1 MRTTLN
7 VDDDV
12 LAGARALA
20 AERGISVGAALSE
33 LARHSLRPLPVAM
46 RRSVPGFRVDP
57 DGPPITPEMVRAAN
71 EDSWTP
77 WPDDVDLVR
86 QCARTCDRLDGYRG
100 AWSRKRNEV
109 SS

>member
-33 LARHSLRPLPVAM
+33 LARRSLRARPVATE
-46 RRSVPGFRVDP
+46 RRVPGFAVDP
-57 DGPPITPEMVRAAN
+57 DGPPITHEMVRAAN
-71 EDSWTP
+71 EDS
-77 WPDDVDLVR
+77 
-86 QCARTCDRLDGYRG
+86 
-100 AWSRKRNEV
+100 
-109 SS
+109 

>member
-20 AERGISVGAALSE
+20 GERRISVGAALSE
-33 LARHSLRPLPVAM
+33 LARRSLRARPVATE
-46 RRSVPGFRVDP
+46 RSVPGFTVDP

-71 EDSWTP
+71 EDS
-77 WPDDVDLVR
+77 
-86 QCARTCDRLDGYRG
+86 
-100 AWSRKRNEV
+100 
-109 SS
+109 

>member
-20 AERGISVGAALSE
+20 AERGISVGAALSD
-33 LARHSLRPLPVAM
+33 LARRSLRARPVATEQ
-46 RRSVPGFRVDP
+46 SIPGFTGDP

-71 EDSWTP
+71 ED
-77 WPDDVDLVR
+77 
-86 QCARTCDRLDGYRG
+86 A
-100 AWSRKRNEV
+100 
-109 SS
+109 